1 MVCVLCTKSVNTTWA
16 IQKCLKCNTFPIVG
30 SNSHCNKLFFKNTL
44 TIIIFLLLLK
54 ILYYNKK
61 YCYYNLLQQ
70 TRIVL
75 FMIRIQNLPY
85 TTENLSIKCP
95 KWSSFPIVGSNSHIM
110 NSTGTKETLVKF
122 LIKYQ
127 ITNHYKK
134 KPLLQWDFL
143 LQLTS
148 NFCNKRLLRW

>member
-1 MVCVLCTKSVNTTWA
+1 M
-16 IQKCLKCNTFPIVG
+16 FPIVAIK
-30 SNSHCNKLFFKNTL
+30 SVAIDYCNKNFFAIEFGCNK
-44 TIIIFLLLLK
+44 IFLLLLK

-61 YCYYNLLQQ
+61 YCYHNLLQQ

-110 NSTGTKETLVKF
+110 NSTGTKETLKKSNFLYKLVKL

-134 KPLLQWDFL
+134 KNPYCNEIFL

-148 NFCNKRLLRW
+148 NLLQWKKFCFPWSSLWQ